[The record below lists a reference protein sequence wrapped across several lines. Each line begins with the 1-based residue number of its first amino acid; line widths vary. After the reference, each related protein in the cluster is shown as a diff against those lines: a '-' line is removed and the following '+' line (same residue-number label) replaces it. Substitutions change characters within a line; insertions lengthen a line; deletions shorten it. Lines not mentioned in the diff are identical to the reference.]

1 MRRLILLIIWLITD
15 AVLFIGAYAVGYFLR
30 VGFIVSTDFPL
41 DLYLQTVAFVAPI
54 WLLVMAELG
63 VFKLFRV
70 QSEKRNLLYILF
82 SCIMASA
89 MFTLGYYFL
98 HDRFFSRLLL
108 VYAGA
113 LSFVFTVIWHLAF
126 DQWQRRVLRKNP
138 AAYPVLII
146 GTNREAERI
155 ITLLQEKQSPLR
167 PVGILDPAGTSKK
180 DLAGVPVLGKLN
192 KLEETLKNLR
202 PKYLV
207 QCSNLE
213 HSINLIGACRGH
225 GITYMLL
232 PSVLGAMGGSE
243 EFVQIEG
250 QSMATVRE

>member
-1 MRRLILLIIWLITD
+1 
-15 AVLFIGAYAVGYFLR
+15 
-30 VGFIVSTDFPL
+30 
-41 DLYLQTVAFVAPI
+41 
-54 WLLVMAELG
+54 
-63 VFKLFRV
+63 
-70 QSEKRNLLYILF
+70 
-82 SCIMASA
+82 MASA
-89 MFTLGYYFL
+89 MFTLAYYFL

-113 LSFVFTVIWHLAF
+113 LSFIFTVVWHLAF
-126 DQWQRRVLRKNP
+126 DQWQRRVLRKSP

-146 GTNREAERI
+146 GTNREAERFI
-155 ITLLQEKQSPLR
+155 VLLQEKQSPLK
-167 PVGILDPAGTSKK
+167 PVGILDPQGSPKK
-180 DLAGVPVLGKLN
+180 ELAGVPVLGKLN
-192 KLEETLKNLR
+192 KLEETLKTLR

-232 PSVLGAMGGSE
+232 PSVLGVMGGSE